1 MNVGK
6 SGTAHTRGEPLQ
18 ALFIDVKS
26 VQTTGRLHQCTESQC
41 LASCAGTEVT
51 HHFAALGAHKTRN
64 ELTAL
69 VLNVDSAF
77 LIDRPANQTGLIRQ
91 ANTVGRE
98 LHEFS
103 RYLVFGKFRNDVFS
117 LSLQRIDAQ
126 IKRSCLK
133 RSFKKLRCGF
143 AVLLA
148 FEFVQPERHL
158 GTDFGRSLFELQGKH
173 IGHRPFFGT
182 ENLIAHALDTVLHR
196 QRQERSHLGSALGLD
211 GLHAPGNFGIV
222 PQRIENGFGQNRSIT
237 ATQLR
242 VGLEERLHERISRS
256 IELKNHRKSARQLTR
271 DQIGDADFA
280 RIEFLLTHCS
290 RNAFDGSSLAI
301 LLSLTLLRSA
311 LTFRKL
317 LFRFFSTDLNRRK
330 RHLFGFLF
338 HGCVSQ
344 AQQSKTAR
352 DLAVSSSVTVR
363 PSTSLTLP
371 EATALTA
378 RG

>member
-1 MNVGK
+1 MGAR
-6 SGTAHTRGEPLQ
+6 SGL
-18 ALFIDVKS
+18 
-26 VQTTGRLHQCTESQC
+26 TG
-41 LASCAGTEVT
+41 
-51 HHFAALGAHKTRN
+51 FM
-64 ELTAL
+64 
-69 VLNVDSAF
+69 
-77 LIDRPANQTGLIRQ
+77 RQ
-91 ANTVGRE
+91 AI
-98 LHEFS
+98 S
-103 RYLVFGKFRNDVFS
+103 
-117 LSLQRIDAQ
+117 
-126 IKRSCLK
+126 
-133 RSFKKLRCGF
+133 
-143 AVLLA
+143 
-148 FEFVQPERHL
+148 
-158 GTDFGRSLFELQGKH
+158 
-173 IGHRPFFGT
+173 
-182 ENLIAHALDTVLHR
+182 
-196 QRQERSHLGSALGLD
+196 
-211 GLHAPGNFGIV
+211 GIV

-237 ATQLR
+237 AAQLR

-271 DQIGDADFA
+271 DQIGDADFVG
-280 RIEFLLTHCS
+280 IEFLLTHCR

-317 LFRFFSTDLNRRK
+317 LFRFLSTDLNRRK